1 MSESKAVR
9 RTFTKSLTESAN
21 ALAERDN
28 PVNVVEVRRFSN
40 VEVQHILYNFEITG
54 IGRLRFDR
62 GNTTLNPEEVE
73 YLRMVSGGTGQHL
86 MDACMIP

>member
-1 MSESKAVR
+1 MH
-9 RTFTKSLTESAN
+9 
-21 ALAERDN
+21 
-28 PVNVVEVRRFSN
+28 VVEVRRFNN